1 MKVKELRELNELE
14 LGQKLKEFQEKLLEL
29 NSQNV
34 LGRLKN
40 PLQIR
45 QFKRDIACVKTILN
59 EHRQNKG
66 SLESQESKEPKS
78 LISRFKYE

>member
-78 LISRFKYE
+78 LKSKK

>member
-34 LGRLKN
+34 LGQLKN

-45 QFKRDIACVKTILN
+45 QFKRDIARVKTMLN
-59 EHRQNKG
+59 ENRQNKG
-66 SLESQESKEPKS
+66 SLESQESEEPKS
-78 LISRFKYE
+78 LKSKK

>member
-34 LGRLKN
+34 LGQLKN

-45 QFKRDIACVKTILN
+45 QFKRDIARVKTILN
-59 EHRQNKG
+59 EYRSSKR
-66 SLESQESKEPKS
+66 SQESLKSRESKES
-78 LISRFKYE
+78 

>member
-34 LGRLKN
+34 VGQLKN

-45 QFKRDIACVKTILN
+45 QFKRDIARVKTILN
-59 EHRQNKG
+59 EHRQDKG
-66 SLESQESKEPKS
+66 SLESQESEEPKS
-78 LISRFKYE
+78 LKSKK

>member
-1 MKVKELRELNELE
+1 MKVKELRDLNELE

-34 LGRLKN
+34 LGQLKN

-45 QFKRDIACVKTILN
+45 QFKRDIARVKTILN
-59 EHRQNKG
+59 EYKLNKK
-66 SLESQESKEPKS
+66 SQESRESKKKET
-78 LISRFKYE
+78 RNQ